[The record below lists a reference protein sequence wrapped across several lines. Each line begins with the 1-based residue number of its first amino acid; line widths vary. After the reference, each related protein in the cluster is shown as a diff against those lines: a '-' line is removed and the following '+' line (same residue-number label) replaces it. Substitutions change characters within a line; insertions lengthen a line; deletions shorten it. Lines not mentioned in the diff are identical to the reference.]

1 MTKYVFVTGGV
12 VSSLG
17 KGIAAAS
24 LAALLESRGLKVTML
39 KLDPY
44 INVDPG
50 TMSPIQHGEVFV
62 TEDGAE
68 TDLDLG
74 HYERFISAKMR
85 KSNNFT
91 TGQIYESVLK
101 KERRG
106 EYLGKTVQVIPHIT
120 NEIQTFIER
129 GAAASN
135 NGQTDVAIVE
145 IGGTVGDIESLPFLE
160 SVRQMSLRLGRGN
173 TAFVHL
179 TLVPFLA
186 GAGELKTKPTQ
197 HSVQKL
203 REIGIMPNALLC
215 RADRPIPEDEK
226 AKISMFSN
234 IPFEAVVSVYDVDTI
249 YKVPRLLME
258 QGLDQIICDEL
269 RLDVPKANVE
279 IWDKLVNALENP
291 QHHVTIGMVGKYMD
305 LTESYKSLIEALR
318 HAGIHTQ
325 TEVKIEYIDSEE
337 FDDAHMDE
345 VATKLK
351 HLDAILVP
359 GGFGKRGTEGKIA
372 AIRYARENK
381 IPYLGICLGMQLAVI
396 EFARHKANLPQ
407 ANSTEFD
414 EQSAQPVVA
423 LITEWMSKDGS
434 LQTRD
439 EDSDLGGTMR
449 LGAQSCPVKPNTKA
463 FEIYGATV
471 TERHRHR
478 YEVNTR
484 YTEQLEKAGLVISAR
499 TPTENL
505 PEMMELPVEMHP
517 WFVGVQFH
525 PEFTSTP
532 RDGHPL
538 FSAFV
543 KAALAGQSK

>member
-91 TGQIYESVLK
+91 TGQIYESVLR

-160 SVRQMSLRLGRGN
+160 AVRQMSLRLGRGN
-173 TAFVHL
+173 SAFVHL
-179 TLVPFLA
+179 TLVPYLA

-215 RADRPIPEDEK
+215 RADRPIPDDEK

-234 IPFEAVVSVYDVDTI
+234 IPLEGVVSVYDVDTI
-249 YKVPRLLME
+249 YKVPRLLFE

-269 RLDVPKANVE
+269 RLDVPKANVDM
-279 IWDKLVNALENP
+279 WDKLVHALENP
-291 QHHVTIGMVGKYMD
+291 QHTVTIGMVGKYMD

-318 HAGIHTQ
+318 HAGIHNQTQ
-325 TEVKIEYIDSEE
+325 VNIAYIDSEE
-337 FDDAHMDE
+337 FENNEAA
-345 VATKLK
+345 VAQQLGN
-351 HLDAILVP
+351 LNAILVP
-359 GGFGKRGTEGKIA
+359 GGFGKRGTEGKIR
-372 AIRYARENK
+372 AIAYAREHK

-396 EFARHKANLPQ
+396 EFARHMAGLTQ

-538 FSAFV
+538 FNAFV
-543 KAALAGQSK
+543 KAALVGQSK

>member
-414 EQSAQPVVA
+414 DKATQPVVA
-423 LITEWMSKDGS
+423 LITEWMGKDGAVEK
-434 LQTRD
+434 RD

-449 LGAQSCPVKPNTKA
+449 LGAQSCPVKAGTKA
-463 FEIYGATV
+463 FEIYGGTV

-538 FSAFV
+538 FNAFV
-543 KAALAGQSK
+543 KAALVGQSK